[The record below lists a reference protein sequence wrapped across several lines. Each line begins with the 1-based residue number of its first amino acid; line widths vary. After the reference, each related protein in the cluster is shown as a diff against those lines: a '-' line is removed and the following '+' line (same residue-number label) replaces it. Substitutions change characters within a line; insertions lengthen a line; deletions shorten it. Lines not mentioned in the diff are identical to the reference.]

1 MNEYEQLK
9 HLLSQEELQQAD
21 AIVLLA
27 GDRFHRV
34 PKVAELYHAGLAPFV
49 VVTSSADD
57 WDYGSLPSHKLV
69 PELIKLGIKEEDIIA
84 EETAPHTRAEAD
96 STLRIAK
103 EKDWTS
109 LILVTTGSHQY
120 RALLTW
126 IKALKDN
133 DVNIELFMGTTQTFP
148 EFKEESEDDA
158 LQREMERIKLY
169 QEKGDV
175 ASWNEGEDYLKKR
188 EMR

>member
-1 MNEYEQLK
+1 MNEYLELK
-9 HLLSQEELQQAD
+9 HLISQQELQQAD

-34 PKVAELYHAGLAPFV
+34 SKVAELYHAGLAPFV

-57 WDYGSLPSHKLV
+57 WDYGSLPSRKLV
-69 PELIKLGIKEEDIIA
+69 PELVKLGIKEVNIIA
-84 EETAPHTRAEAD
+84 EETAAHTRAEAD
-96 STLRIAK
+96 STLRMAK
-103 EKDWTS
+103 EKGWTS
-109 LILVTTGSHQY
+109 LILVTTPYHQY

-126 IKALKDN
+126 IKALNDN

-148 EFKEESEDDA
+148 EFKEESEDET

-169 QEKGDV
+169 QDKGDV
-175 ASWNEGEDYLKKR
+175 ASWKEGEDYLKKR
-188 EMR
+188 NMR